1 MFKTAVWI
9 GVLAAER
16 PLRLDLGGAKPTSC
30 CIVDADLT
38 WEEVPV
44 PDILPPR
51 SFIVLSF

>member
-30 CIVDADLT
+30 CIVDADRT